1 MRAAG
6 LAMAVFGCAACGDA
20 EKAGGDDSASAV
32 RCCRVDDAEELRDFE
47 QAIFSETG
55 FCIAGRKD
63 EAGYTLALGHV
74 DSLDRSVIVQCDA
87 RNRPREIFADGV
99 LITLN
104 GATDDGAYVD
114 VWAETE
120 QTYGFYCRT
129 DGAALRRA
137 ADRTIGDQVA
147 DAASFGLSLQALKEY
162 SEVFFSP
169 ARNYLKP
176 EYAAVYSKAGKALA
190 APGTV
195 FAAIGLASAVVDMP
209 RWVENLTNGGAL
221 AADIA
226 FWAKFGGGA
235 ISSPLTMFIGSY
247 LGLYTRYRELY
258 EEHIE
263 ALYGACRAI
272 TGGADVSGTTA
283 TLSAQ
288 IEGYEPE
295 YDLEC
300 GVSVASVADSP
311 LREVTGDGDFSRTV
325 EELEPGKTYRYR
337 AFVISKTRMSLWA
350 GVLGDLAGPLIR
362 YGAWKKFTVP
372 QEVSIVGKWLLEE
385 EHGIDLT
392 PGESYGH
399 TWEMEPGSIMYL
411 IFNENS
417 TGTER
422 YEYPGFP
429 EETQEETF
437 SYVLNGNLLQIRY
450 KDDYYENEAVW
461 SIEKLTDKNLQRYGH
476 LKNRGEEWVLRQTFK
491 RLK

>member
-20 EKAGGDDSASAV
+20 GKAGGDDSASAV

-47 QAIFSETG
+47 QAIFSENG

-63 EAGYTLALGHV
+63 EAGYTLALGHI
-74 DSLDRSVIVQCDA
+74 DSLDRSVIVRCDA

-129 DGAALRRA
+129 DGAAPRRA

-162 SEVFFSP
+162 SEVLFSP

-263 ALYGACRAI
+263 TLYGACRAI

-372 QEVSIVGKWLLEE
+372 QQASIVGRWGCVYSKYIFAYSGEIKE
-385 EHGIDLT
+385 GSSELT
-392 PGESYGH
+392 SDSWYLTFNPDFTGVTREKGTS
-399 TWEMEPGSIMYL
+399 EP
-411 IFNENS
+411 F
-417 TGTER
+417 R
-422 YEYPGFP
+422 YELKSGADGKLSSVTINQDTYR
-429 EETQEETF
+429 
-437 SYVLNGNLLQIRY
+437 VLG
-450 KDDYYENEAVW
+450 
-461 SIEKLTDKNLQRYGH
+461 LTDSELHLYGSDSD
-476 LKNRGEEWVLRQTFK
+476 GQYWYGFK
-491 RLK
+491 RVD